1 MTKLLKIFISGL
13 LVFISINSL
22 YAFEIPFI
30 SGGSEKIILA
40 TNDMD
45 VRYNYLMG
53 NVGSYELFSVEGK
66 NGFRVRFAIVDNIL
80 ISTNTLI
87 YYHAIFSNEL
97 LNKEMAL
104 YEALS
109 TTNEKLKDNKMLQ
122 VVAMLEFVDKF
133 SCNVYINN
141 QNITK
146 RINDSNF
153 IPDTYFDMK
162 ETIFNNELVFK
173 DGNNQTYKLKLDDK
187 YKDIIHK
194 KIMLYQKKKEQLRKE
209 YENR

>member
-13 LVFISINSL
+13 LIFISINSL

-40 TNDMD
+40 TNDMT
-45 VRYNYLMG
+45 VYCNK
-53 NVGSYELFSVEGK
+53 VGIITGAYELFSVEGK

-97 LNKEMAL
+97 LNKEMTS
-104 YEALS
+104 YEALF

-122 VVAMLEFVDKF
+122 VVAMLEFADKF

-162 ETIFNNELVFK
+162 ETIFSNELVFK

-194 KIMLYQKKKEQLRKE
+194 KIMLYQRKKEQVKKE